1 MTKYNNC
8 MWTGLDFKQNIDQ
21 KTINELLDH
30 NLWVDMYEYNSELKK
45 SFKRNNL
52 SFYMPLDKILN
63 CKPLGLVMSIL

>member
-1 MTKYNNC
+1 
-8 MWTGLDFKQNIDQ
+8 
-21 KTINELLDH
+21 
-30 NLWVDMYEYNSELKK
+30 MYEYNSELKK